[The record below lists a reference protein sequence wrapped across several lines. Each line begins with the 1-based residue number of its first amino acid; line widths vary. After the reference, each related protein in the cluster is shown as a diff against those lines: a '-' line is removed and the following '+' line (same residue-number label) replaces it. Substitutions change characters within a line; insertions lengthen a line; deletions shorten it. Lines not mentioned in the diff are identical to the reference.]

1 MKSGVQALIINT
13 PLWSPP
19 LCQDQNPLWN
29 LWFRWKHLQSS
40 ISYHWITWKFWS
52 LWSYRT
58 YRNPHVVIKSFWKC
72 KWKQSKEIHL
82 AWIAGDVAFMLSPC
96 KTSKP
101 PNLCIDA
108 ICQIQSQRCVR
119 VWNKTQGKQSSMW
132 SSSVNVFFDKYVFF
146 YIWQIFDEVLNRVAQ
161 SHWLRLRSIKTD
173 CHRVPRTKSVV
184 RKFILK
190 SALRCHRKQKTE
202 FWYLLKKGSSINI
215 KD

>member
-1 MKSGVQALIINT
+1 MKTI
-13 PLWSPP
+13 
-19 LCQDQNPLWN
+19 
-29 LWFRWKHLQSS
+29 K
-40 ISYHWITWKFWS
+40 
-52 LWSYRT
+52 
-58 YRNPHVVIKSFWKC
+58 RNPFSMNCRWCSFYVI
-72 KWKQSKEIHL
+72 
-82 AWIAGDVAFMLSPC
+82 PC

-132 SSSVNVFFDKYVFF
+132 SSVLKKIFGKTVFYD
-146 YIWQIFDEVLNRVAQ
+146 WQIFYEVLNRVAQ

-190 SALRCHRKQKTE
+190 SASRCHRKQKTE
-202 FWYLLKKGSSINI
+202 FCCLLKKGSSID
-215 KD
+215 KDKITL

>member
-13 PLWSPP
+13 PLWSPL

-96 KTSKP
+96 KTSTFMLSHSKHKLFCYPMQNIQTPKP
-101 PNLCIDA
+101 MYQCYLPN
-108 ICQIQSQRCVR
+108 S
-119 VWNKTQGKQSSMW
+119 
-132 SSSVNVFFDKYVFF
+132 
-146 YIWQIFDEVLNRVAQ
+146 E
-161 SHWLRLRSIKTD
+161 
-173 CHRVPRTKSVV
+173 
-184 RKFILK
+184 
-190 SALRCHRKQKTE
+190 SALRESVKQNTRKAIQYVVFICE
-202 FWYLLKKGSSINI
+202 RFFL
-215 KD
+215 

>member
-1 MKSGVQALIINT
+1 MKSGVLALIINT
-13 PLWSPP
+13 PLWSPL

-72 KWKQSKEIHL
+72 KWKQSNEIHL
-82 AWIAGDVAFMLSPC
+82 AWIAGDVAFMLSHAKHPLFC
-96 KTSKP
+96 YPIQNILT

-119 VWNKTQGKQSSMW
+119 EWKKQGKQFSIW
-132 SSSVNVFFDKYVFF
+132 SSSVNVLF
-146 YIWQIFDEVLNRVAQ
+146 L
-161 SHWLRLRSIKTD
+161 
-173 CHRVPRTKSVV
+173 
-184 RKFILK
+184 
-190 SALRCHRKQKTE
+190 
-202 FWYLLKKGSSINI
+202 
-215 KD
+215 